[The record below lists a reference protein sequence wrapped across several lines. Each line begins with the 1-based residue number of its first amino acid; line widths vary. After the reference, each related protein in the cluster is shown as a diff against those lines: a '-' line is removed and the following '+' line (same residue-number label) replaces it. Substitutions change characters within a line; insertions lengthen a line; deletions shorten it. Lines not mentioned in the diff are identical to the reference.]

1 MQEFSSY
8 TIPAIPFYLVAVL
21 VGWSLLRKEKWFAPA
36 LISLSISSMAIVFLL
51 VRDLTPRFGHV
62 DVGFSIAMYAS
73 PAVTIPFVV
82 FGWYLGKKVNL
93 RSAVLIS
100 FAGLALNFLLAFV
113 YQNMVKKNAETLKTV
128 DTFDCTKL
136 PYHCAIRDNRL
147 ADIPALKNTATNIE
161 AHDSSSRSALW
172 YGINN
177 EAAVKVLLENGAN
190 PEGFNHKSETPLAYV
205 LVISLNPN
213 LSVARLLIKH
223 GAKINRT
230 IGFRKKISILN
241 LAIIN
246 KNIDVI
252 NFALKNG
259 ADPHFV
265 DGYKKDACQR
275 LKKMPID
282 QIQNLKEYCPKLYNK

>member
-1 MQEFSSY
+1 MQEFNSY
-8 TIPAIPFYLVAVL
+8 TIPMIPIYLLVVL
-21 VGWSLLRKEKWFAPA
+21 ILWSLFRKEKWLMPA
-36 LISLSISSMAIVFLL
+36 LLALSFSSIALIFLF
-51 VRDLTPRFGHV
+51 VRDLTPRYGNV
-62 DVGFSIAMYAS
+62 DVGFTIAMYAS
-73 PAVTIPFVV
+73 AAVTIPLAV
-82 FGWYLGKKVNL
+82 FGWYLGKKLNMRL
-93 RSAVLIS
+93 AVLIS
-100 FAGLALNFLLAFV
+100 FVGLSLNFLMAYS
-113 YQNMVKKNAETLKTV
+113 YQNMVKQNAETLNKV
-128 DTFDCTKL
+128 DSFDCVKL

-147 ADIPALKNTATNIE
+147 ADIPALKNSAMNIE
-161 AHDSSSRSALW
+161 AHDSSSRTALW

-190 PEGFNHKSETPLAYV
+190 PDSFNHKSETPLAYV

-223 GAKINRT
+223 GAQINRT
-230 IGFRKKISILN
+230 IGFRKKIGILN

-252 NFALKNG
+252 NFALENG

-275 LKKMPID
+275 LKKMPME
-282 QIQNLKEYCPKLYNK
+282 QIANLKKHCPELFN

>member
-1 MQEFSSY
+1 MQEFNSY
-8 TIPAIPFYLVAVL
+8 TIPMIPIYLLVVL
-21 VGWSLLRKEKWFAPA
+21 ILWSLFRKEKWLMPA
-36 LISLSISSMAIVFLL
+36 LLALSFSSIALIFLF
-51 VRDLTPRFGHV
+51 VRDLTPRYGNV
-62 DVGFSIAMYAS
+62 DVGFTIAMYAS
-73 PAVTIPFVV
+73 AAVTIPLAV
-82 FGWYLGKKVNL
+82 FGWYLGKKLNMRL
-93 RSAVLIS
+93 AVLIS
-100 FAGLALNFLLAFV
+100 FVGLSLNFLMAYS
-113 YQNMVKKNAETLKTV
+113 YQNMVKQNAETLNKV
-128 DTFDCTKL
+128 DSFDCVKL

-147 ADIPALKNTATNIE
+147 ADIPALKNSTMNIE
-161 AHDSSSRSALW
+161 AHDSSSRTALW

-190 PEGFNHKSETPLAYV
+190 PDSFNHKSETPLAYV

-223 GAKINRT
+223 GAQINRT
-230 IGFRKKISILN
+230 IGFRKKIGILN

-252 NFALKNG
+252 NFALENG

-275 LKKMPID
+275 LKKMPME
-282 QIQNLKEYCPKLYNK
+282 QIANLKKHCPELFN